1 MTPTAKLANILTI
14 FKDTYNYDTIA
25 NPITTSCP
33 KTFTTRG
40 NTLSST
46 RVFINE

>member
-1 MTPTAKLANILTI
+1 MTPTAKLAYILTT
-14 FKDTYNYDTIA
+14 FKDIYNYDTIA
-25 NPITTSCP
+25 NPIKTSCP
-33 KTFTTRG
+33 KKITTRG